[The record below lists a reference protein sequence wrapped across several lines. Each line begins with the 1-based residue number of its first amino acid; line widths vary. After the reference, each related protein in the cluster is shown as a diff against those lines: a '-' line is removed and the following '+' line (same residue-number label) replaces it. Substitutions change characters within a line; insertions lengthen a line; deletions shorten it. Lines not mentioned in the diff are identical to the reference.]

1 MGKNSAKIH
10 KLRSAKRQLYTQQTN
25 MSTQERNLN
34 SIKNYYKENFIGNRR
49 DQFNEKVDTAKT
61 ATNALTIKIGDAIT
75 QIDTKINI
83 LELDNK

>member
-1 MGKNSAKIH
+1 MGKNSAKIQR
-10 KLRSAKRQLYTQQTN
+10 LRTAKQQLHTQQTN
-25 MSTQERNLN
+25 MSTQEKNLN

-61 ATNALTIKIGDAIT
+61 ATSSLTTKIGDAIT
-75 QIDTKINI
+75 QINVKITI